1 MKKVYGLLL
10 TLGVI
15 LFCSNA
21 SWAQLNTPHAVGG
34 RFGSATGFS
43 YRYSLTPDRAIE
55 GILSV
60 QSNSKSRRF
69 RLVGLYQYHKP
80 IAGDFSWFYGFGGS
94 IGSFRYKDVVK
105 TRTDEH
111 GNTYSERVH
120 ANSELALSI
129 DGIVGV
135 EYAIPTTPL
144 AVSVDV
150 KPYFDFLQESTI
162 KIFDPF
168 ALTIRYTF

>member
-15 LFCSNA
+15 LFSCRDA
-21 SWAQLNTPHAVGG
+21 SAQLNTQHAVGG
-34 RFGSATGFS
+34 RFGSATGFT
-43 YRYSLTPDRAIE
+43 YRYSLAPDRAME

>member
-1 MKKVYGLLL
+1 MKKAYWLLL

-105 TRTDEH
+105 RWEDDQ
-111 GNTYSERVH
+111 GNSHTERVQS
-120 ANSELALSI
+120 NSELALSI